1 VRAEDEATLLYRAEL
16 KARTGADPATDLA
29 AASALPAQH
38 DLGAA
43 AERALTVT
51 AEAARS

>member
-1 VRAEDEATLLYRAEL
+1 MRAEDEATLLYRAEL
-16 KARTGADPATDLA
+16 KARTGADAASHLA
-29 AASALPAQH
+29 AASALLAEH
-38 DLGAA
+38 DLGAE